1 MLFAALYM
9 AQHALAAPLVLHT
22 TDDADTVRSLV
33 LKHAELRVGEF
44 TVSHVDDFIAAQA
57 PRWQGRGSLTA
68 CGGPAVDAT
77 TLTAKVDRAE
87 ESLLYQDLD
96 EAASLLATAQSQLPC
111 VRQPV
116 PTALGARVGLLQ
128 GVLATETEEGAAF
141 EFFSYASRFETDL
154 EWDEQFGIDGARL
167 FRAAKLELSSA
178 EPILVSIVPRP
189 SDVDTIHVNGRAVD
203 ASSGGILL
211 PVGESIVQVQ
221 TPAGLAGF
229 QAIAEPQSNP
239 DLLLPQLMSSTLFST
254 VDTEPGRES
263 LSRVISM
270 TVDNGTPVY
279 VADDADL
286 WQTASGFPGW
296 VNLTSDA
303 TAPTPRGR
311 TIRPAA
317 WISASITAAVA
328 AGSVAALIRGA
339 AAAEERTRA
348 NWRFVAAAET
358 GNGLAADREHADADA
373 ARARANAA
381 YGIAAAGAAATV
393 VGVVVT
399 VPLFNSGRTP

>member
-1 MLFAALYM
+1 MLFAVLTI

-22 TDDADTVRSLV
+22 NDDADTVRALV

-44 TVSHVDDFIAAQA
+44 TVSHVDDFIAAQT

-68 CGGPAVDAT
+68 CGGPGVDAAT
-77 TLTAKVDRAE
+77 VVAKVDRAE

-96 EAASLLATAQSQLPC
+96 EAASLLATAQSQLSC
-111 VRQPV
+111 VREPV

-154 EWDEQFGIDGARL
+154 EWDEQFGIEGARL

-178 EPILVSIVPRP
+178 EPVSVSIVPRP
-189 SDVDTIHVNGRAVD
+189 SAGETIHVNGRAVD
-203 ASSGGILL
+203 ASSGEISL

-229 QAIAEPQSNP
+229 QAIAEPKSTP
-239 DLLLPQLMSSTLFST
+239 DLLLPQLMSPTLLST
-254 VDTEPGRES
+254 VGTEMGRES

-279 VADDADL
+279 VADDANL

-296 VNLTSDA
+296 VNLTADSNA
-303 TAPTPRGR
+303 SAARGR
-311 TIRPAA
+311 SIRSSA

-328 AGSVAALIRGA
+328 AGSVAALIRGG

-358 GNGLAADREHADADA
+358 GDGLTASREHAKADA

-393 VGVVVT
+393 VGVVFT
-399 VPLFNSGRTP
+399 VPLFNSERKR

>member
-1 MLFAALYM
+1 MLFAALYI

-22 TDDADTVRSLV
+22 NDDPGAVRSLV

-44 TVSHVDDFIAAQA
+44 TVTHIDDFIAAQV

-68 CGGPAVDAT
+68 CDGPAVDAA
-77 TLTAKVDRAE
+77 TLTAQVDRAE
-87 ESLLYQDLD
+87 ESLLYQDLK
-96 EAASLLATAQSQLPC
+96 EAATLLATTQSQLPC
-111 VRQPV
+111 LRQPV
-116 PTALGARVGLLQ
+116 PTALGSRVGLLQ
-128 GVLATETEEGAAF
+128 GVLATESEEGAAF
-141 EFFSYASRFETDL
+141 EFFSYASRFEADL

-178 EPILVSIVPRP
+178 EPVSVSIVPRP
-189 SDVDTIHVNGRAVD
+189 GEGDTIHVNGRAVD
-203 ASSGGILL
+203 ASAGGILL

-221 TPAGLAGF
+221 TPAGMAGF
-229 QAIAEPQSNP
+229 QAIAEPKSTP
-239 DLLLPQLMSSTLFST
+239 DLLLPQLMSKDMFST
-254 VDTEPGRES
+254 VDTDAGREA

-279 VADDADL
+279 VADEARL

-303 TAPTPRGR
+303 TVPVAPAARV
-311 TIRPAA
+311 RPAA
-317 WISASITAAVA
+317 WISASVTAAVA

-339 AAAEERTRA
+339 SAAEERTRA

-358 GNGLAADREHADADA
+358 GGGAAADREHAA
-373 ARARANAA
+373 ANAA
-381 YGIAAAGAAATV
+381 RVRANSSYAIAAAGAAATV
-393 VGVVVT
+393 VGIVVT
-399 VPLFNSGRTP
+399 VPLFNAGGQP

>member
-1 MLFAALYM
+1 MLFAALYI

-22 TDDADTVRSLV
+22 NDDADAVRSLV

-44 TVSHVDDFIAAQA
+44 TVTHVDDFIAAQV

-68 CGGPAVDAT
+68 CSGPSVDAA
-77 TLTAKVDRAE
+77 TLIANVDRAE

-96 EAASLLATAQSQLPC
+96 EAASLLATTQSQLPC
-111 VRQPV
+111 LLQPV
-116 PTALGARVGLLQ
+116 PTALGSRVGLLR
-128 GVLATETEEGAAF
+128 GVLATESEEGAAF
-141 EFFSYASRFETDL
+141 DFFSYASRFRADL
-154 EWDEQFGIDGARL
+154 EWDEQFGIEGARL
-167 FRAAKLELSSA
+167 FRAAKLELSSS
-178 EPILVSIVPRP
+178 EPVSVSIVPRP
-189 SDVDTIHVNGRAVD
+189 TDNAMIHVNGRAVD
-203 ASSGGILL
+203 ASDGSVLL

-221 TPAGLAGF
+221 TPAGLTGF

-239 DLLLPQLMSSTLFST
+239 DLLLPQLMSKDLFST
-254 VDTEPGRES
+254 VDTDTGRES

-279 VADDADL
+279 VADEARL

-296 VNLTSDA
+296 LNLTSESV
-303 TAPTPRGR
+303 APVAPVRR
-311 TIRPAA
+311 IRPAA

-339 AAAEERTRA
+339 GAADERTRA

-358 GNGLAADREHADADA
+358 GNGVTASREHAAADA
-373 ARARANAA
+373 ARVRANRA
-381 YGIAAAGAAATV
+381 YGIAAVGAAATV

-399 VPLFNSGRTP
+399 VPLFNAEGQP